1 MKPIKRAEEL
11 ISLSRD
17 HHQALLLCWKIKAGL
32 SKNVALS
39 RIYSYVEWFFESH
52 LRPHFRLEE
61 DYVFPLVNSSNREL
75 ALEQH
80 QQLKDILQSSI
91 KDEQTLIRFQ
101 ELLNEHIRF
110 EERILF
116 NEVQESGGLERLRD
130 IEGLH
135 TNEKFCENETDPFW
149 K

>member
-1 MKPIKRAEEL
+1 M
-11 ISLSRD
+11 
-17 HHQALLLCWKIKAGL
+17 
-32 SKNVALS
+32 
-39 RIYSYVEWFFESH
+39 
-52 LRPHFRLEE
+52 EE

-91 KDEQTLIRFQ
+91 KDEQTLIRFH

-116 NEVQESGGLERLRD
+116 IEVQDSGGLNRLKV
-130 IEGLH
+130 IEELH
-135 TNEKFCENETDPFW
+135 TRTLYDTQIN
-149 K
+149 

>member
-52 LRPHFRLEE
+52 LLPHFRLEE

-91 KDEQTLIRFQ
+91 KDEQTLIRFH

-116 NEVQESGGLERLRD
+116 NEVQDSGGLKRLK
-130 IEGLH
+130 GH
-135 TNEKFCENETDPFW
+135 
-149 K
+149 

>member
-1 MKPIKRAEEL
+1 
-11 ISLSRD
+11 
-17 HHQALLLCWKIKAGL
+17 
-32 SKNVALS
+32 
-39 RIYSYVEWFFESH
+39 
-52 LRPHFRLEE
+52 LEE